1 MGSVVWMAA
10 CQVSSFTPLEDS
22 GPTTDVHGSG
32 LEPDSGE
39 RDTGERV
46 VEEVKDEVDAVV
58 DEETPGVVSGFR
70 SQLAAHCVEPGLTTE
85 SMSGR
90 RRMSDTR
97 EDRAP
102 VHAGSLDPGR
112 GPQERFRSRFLSKE
126 PAGPSPP
133 TPLPPWERGKGD
145 LIAIPDAVRGY
156 PSPIRESRWLIAD
169 G

>member
-70 SQLAAHCVEPGLTTE
+70 SQLAAHRVEPGLTTDSRSQPATHRVE
-85 SMSGR
+85 QGLTTDSRSQPATHHGEPGLA
-90 RRMSDTR
+90 T
-97 EDRAP
+97 AP
-102 VHAGSLDPGR
+102 
-112 GPQERFRSRFLSKE
+112 
-126 PAGPSPP
+126 
-133 TPLPPWERGKGD
+133 
-145 LIAIPDAVRGY
+145 
-156 PSPIRESRWLIAD
+156 
-169 G
+169 